1 MKVAR
6 LGAVGYLNARPLVH
20 GLDARKDLFSI
31 RFDVPSTCATLL
43 HAGDIDLGMIP
54 SIEYQRAREP
64 YRIVPDLGIVSGG
77 EVASVALFTRVP
89 IEDIRTIGLDTSS
102 RTSAGL
108 TRILCRDAWHID
120 PRFEPVPPDAA
131 ARVEGCDAALLIGD
145 PALFLDHESAGLM
158 KVDLGAEWTRMTGLP
173 FVWAVWAGRADALTP
188 AHVVAL
194 QEARDA
200 GVANSDAIA
209 DAYCPTRPTPAEGP
223 LHAEAGGVS
232 PKPTH
237 DPVRA
242 KAEVCRA
249 YLRDNIQYGLGERE
263 AAGLRRYYELAA
275 RHRIIDAARVADFYE
290 VQADRVF
297 TPGRP
302 GL

>member
-1 MKVAR
+1 MNVAR

-20 GLDARKDLFSI
+20 GLDARKHLFSI

-54 SIEYQRAREP
+54 SIEYQRGPEA
-64 YRIVPDLGIVSGG
+64 YRIVPDLGIVSDGD
-77 EVASVALFTRVP
+77 VVSVALFTRVP
-89 IEDIRTIGLDTSS
+89 VEAIRTIGLDTSS

-108 TRILCRDAWHID
+108 TRILCREAWHID
-120 PRFEPVPPDAA
+120 PRFESIPPDVA

-145 PALFLDHESAGLM
+145 PALFLDHASAGLM

-188 AHVVAL
+188 AHVAAL

-200 GVANSDAIA
+200 GVADADAIA
-209 DAYCPTRPTPAEGP
+209 DAYAGP
-223 LHAEAGGVS
+223 S
-232 PKPTH
+232 
-237 DPVRA
+237 R
-242 KAEVCRA
+242 AEVCRA
-249 YLRDNIQYGLGERE
+249 YLRDNIQYRLGERG

-275 RHRIIDAARVADFYE
+275 RHGVVDAARPADFYE
-290 VQADRVF
+290 AQV
-297 TPGRP
+297 PGASYR
-302 GL
+302 